1 MGNELIALVKE
12 TSVLSF
18 IAVVDLTT
26 AFKFIADAN
35 YEYIIPYCMLALF
48 YLVIVLIFTLL
59 IRLLE
64 KRMKKN
70 ERTH

>member
-1 MGNELIALVKE
+1 MAVTACKDDCFAY
-12 TSVLSF
+12 F